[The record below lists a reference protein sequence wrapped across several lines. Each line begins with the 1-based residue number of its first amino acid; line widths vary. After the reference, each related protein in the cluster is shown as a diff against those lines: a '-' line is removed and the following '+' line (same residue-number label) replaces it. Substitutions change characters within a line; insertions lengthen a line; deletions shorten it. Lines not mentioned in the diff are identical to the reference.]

1 MRDADAPPAGK
12 PATAV
17 APLDAAPELATAPA
31 ERRPPD

>member
-17 APLDAAPELATAPA
+17 APLDAVPELVTAPA
-31 ERRPPD
+31 ECRPAD